1 MLTSALSALR
11 GIIPATSSP
20 RTLQRERWRGERE
33 MEGREREREKGERE
47 GERDGERKGR
57 DSCTCNDSQ
66 WNGRVVFSFVKF

>member
-20 RTLQRERWRGERE
+20 RTLKRERERWRGERE
-33 MEGREREREKGERE
+33 MEGREREMEGGERE

-66 WNGRVVFSFVKF
+66 